1 MTVPLINC
9 QSDADADGKTGQA
22 NLKTLNRQMPFHEMP
37 VFLWRR
43 RDWGWN
49 PWKKSSP
56 LNESVFALFW
66 QQTGVY
72 FGTLRHN
79 KLRYIRSCK
88 KGKLISQIYMLW
100 TFEYLVHC
108 NPTNEFI
115 MFCSHSECTMFFFFH
130 KYNCATCI
138 QLTCYYHPAMCEIGM
153 LI

>member
-37 VFLWRR
+37 VFFVEKKRLRVKSLEEKFTIEWICVCPLLAT
-43 RDWGWN
+43 DW
-49 PWKKSSP
+49 S
-56 LNESVFALFW
+56 LFW
-66 QQTGVY
+66 HIQAKQIEIYLFMQKRETYQPNLYVVDFWIFGALQSHKWVY
-72 FGTLRHN
+72 YVLLPFRMHN
-79 KLRYIRSCK
+79 VFS
-88 KGKLISQIYMLW
+88 
-100 TFEYLVHC
+100 
-108 NPTNEFI
+108 
-115 MFCSHSECTMFFFFH
+115 H

>member
-37 VFLWRR
+37 VFCGEEEIEGEILGRKVHHWM
-43 RDWGWN
+43 N
-49 PWKKSSP
+49 LCLPSSGNR
-56 LNESVFALFW
+56 LESILAHSGITNWDIFVHA
-66 QQTGVY
+66 
-72 FGTLRHN
+72 
-79 KLRYIRSCK
+79 K
-88 KGKLISQIYMLW
+88 KGNLSAK
-100 TFEYLVHC
+100 
-108 NPTNEFI
+108 FI
-115 MFCSHSECTMFFFFH
+115 CCGLLNIWCIAIPQMSLLCFAPIQNAQCFVFH